1 MRFAAIG
8 DSFTEGVGDDLPGGG
23 VRGWADLVAA
33 GLAAGLN
40 EPVDYVNLAIRGR
53 LIEPIVHDQLEAAL
67 ALDPLPTVISFN
79 GGGNDMMR
87 PGFALDRIVELIEHA
102 IARCREGGV
111 DLLLLSGGDPTMR
124 LPRGAT
130 MSERGRIYLEAVDG
144 ILERHPEQPFVDNW
158 SDQELRR
165 APYWSPDRL
174 HLGPLGHERVAARV
188 LTALG
193 VETELPTSEDMS
205 AEARRA
211 LDEARYY
218 GRYVLPWIGRRL
230 TRRSSGD
237 GRVPKHPDWVRIDP
251 TAVHESV
258 PPTR

>member
-8 DSFTEGVGDDLPGGG
+8 DSFTEGVGDDLPDGS

-33 GLAAGLN
+33 GLAAGLD

-53 LIEPIVHDQLEAAL
+53 LIEPIVRDQLEAAL
-67 ALDPLPTVISFN
+67 ALDPLPTLISFN

-87 PGFALDRIVELIEHA
+87 PGFDLDRIVGLIEHA
-102 IARCREGGV
+102 IDRCAESGV
-111 DLLLLSGGDPTMR
+111 GLLLLSGGDPTMR
-124 LPRGAT
+124 LPRGAM
-130 MSERGRIYLEAVDG
+130 MSERGRIYLDAMDG
-144 ILERHPEQPFVDNW
+144 VFERRPGQLFVDNW

-165 APYWSPDRL
+165 APYWSADRL

-193 VETELPTSEDMS
+193 VETALPTSSDTS
-205 AEARRA
+205 PEARGA
-211 LDEARYY
+211 LVEARYY

-237 GRVPKHPDWVRIDP
+237 GRTAKHPDWVRIDP
-251 TAVHESV
+251 TAVHEAADSA
-258 PPTR
+258 R